1 MVCEGIT
8 TLVMPIARWR
18 RRFDA
23 LLAIKGIDVSVVGP
37 VNLIHLKII
46 KDLYGQDF
54 SKFEWL
60 ITGSGS
66 GADSGANGTW
76 AMSASTASTLQR
88 LELEQ
93 IVNTIMQEAVTVH
106 AHAHDTL
113 INFIGGEFN
122 GTLLAS
128 GGNLWSMTGSLTDS
142 NCIGPDSI
150 CMYDSNCWGPDDSNC
165 MNPAATIIT
174 NVAYRN
180 NQHIGEVQAITP
192 FDTAKTVVIQAL
204 GAVNATALLNTIQLR
219 PFGQSIREA
228 MPGDAY
234 VRRSNSIW
242 KLVRTGGGERSRGS
256 APLGGVT
263 AELNAT
269 LEKVRTRTRI
279 DRNDM
284 QRYDPQ
290 RQELPATERF
300 AMLKRIGEW
309 LDVVIRK
316 LPDLE
321 NGTGLALPSSFIEG
335 FNGLTT
341 SLNGEKSEVYS
352 PPVWNT
358 RLESYR
364 RSLGVFADIINDYV
378 TGLFSKLHATGRA
391 TLLAECGFLPSDV
404 AVTGT
409 GNGTGNAPAPP
420 GLTPAALQAVANLL
434 SQLAGI
440 KGQLE
445 LAGFTGKDLLQEG
458 RVLRYAF
465 KTRRVRFNGKKQ
477 FLTMV
482 KLKESGKQTT
492 YVAHFV
498 DNKNVL
504 NPSLDTAWFN
514 NLER

>member
-113 INFIGGEFN
+113 INFIVGEFN

-192 FDTAKTVVIQAL
+192 FDTAK
-204 GAVNATALLNTIQLR
+204 
-219 PFGQSIREA
+219 
-228 MPGDAY
+228 
-234 VRRSNSIW
+234 
-242 KLVRTGGGERSRGS
+242 
-256 APLGGVT
+256 
-263 AELNAT
+263 
-269 LEKVRTRTRI
+269 
-279 DRNDM
+279 
-284 QRYDPQ
+284 
-290 RQELPATERF
+290 
-300 AMLKRIGEW
+300 
-309 LDVVIRK
+309 
-316 LPDLE
+316 
-321 NGTGLALPSSFIEG
+321 
-335 FNGLTT
+335 
-341 SLNGEKSEVYS
+341 
-352 PPVWNT
+352 
-358 RLESYR
+358 RL
-364 RSLGVFADIINDYV
+364 
-378 TGLFSKLHATGRA
+378 
-391 TLLAECGFLPSDV
+391 
-404 AVTGT
+404 
-409 GNGTGNAPAPP
+409 
-420 GLTPAALQAVANLL
+420 
-434 SQLAGI
+434 
-440 KGQLE
+440 
-445 LAGFTGKDLLQEG
+445 
-458 RVLRYAF
+458 
-465 KTRRVRFNGKKQ
+465 
-477 FLTMV
+477 
-482 KLKESGKQTT
+482 
-492 YVAHFV
+492 
-498 DNKNVL
+498 
-504 NPSLDTAWFN
+504 
-514 NLER
+514 